1 MEVLMS
7 YSMET
12 YKQDKI
18 AVDCAKQQLSKLV
31 AGEGDG
37 LPSLY
42 HGEYARI
49 STYFGRKDEIFGITS
64 YGDAVRRVARCF
76 MVVSTARS
84 INGLDC
90 NIYDSILQ
98 QVEKKIKSM
107 RVFRHKA
114 KIKCFAPKQHRQP
127 CYCARLE
134 VVQAAASIAN
144 SQAPND
150 MKEELQAKLS
160 GALILDKEFE
170 NEIPSPSNR
179 EA

>member
-1 MEVLMS
+1 MS

-84 INGLDC
+84 INGFDC

-107 RVFRHKA
+107 RVFKRKP
-114 KIKCFAPKQHRQP
+114 KIKCMFPKEHHQP
-127 CYCARLE
+127 CYCARLRAIE
-134 VVQAAASIAN
+134 AATAIAL
-144 SQAPND
+144 APIEPD
-150 MKEELQAKLS
+150 LKEELSAKVA
-160 GALILDKEFE
+160 GALVLDREFTQD
-170 NEIPSPSNR
+170 EIPLG
-179 EA
+179 